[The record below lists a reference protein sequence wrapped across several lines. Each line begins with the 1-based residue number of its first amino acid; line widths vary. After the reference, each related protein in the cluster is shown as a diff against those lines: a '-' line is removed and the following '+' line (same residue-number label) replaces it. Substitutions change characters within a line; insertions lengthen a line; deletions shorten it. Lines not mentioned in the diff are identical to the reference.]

1 MRTNNIIIN
10 DQLRS
15 GLNVNNLSKYSN
27 ILESKVLKPEIKTW
41 QNLPNQPPI
50 RRFQKSYY
58 KIGNLSS
65 NQKILNQNQFQDF
78 KKI

>member
-27 ILESKVLKPEIKTW
+27 ILESKVLKPEIKT
-41 QNLPNQPPI
+41 
-50 RRFQKSYY
+50 
-58 KIGNLSS
+58 
-65 NQKILNQNQFQDF
+65 
-78 KKI
+78 